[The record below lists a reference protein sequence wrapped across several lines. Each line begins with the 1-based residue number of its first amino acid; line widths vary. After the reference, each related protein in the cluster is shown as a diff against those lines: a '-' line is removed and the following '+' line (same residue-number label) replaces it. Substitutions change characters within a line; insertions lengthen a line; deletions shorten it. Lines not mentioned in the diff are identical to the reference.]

1 MKKPSAILSLAAL
14 ACASAADP
22 ILYTPTRSLA
32 DQGIQLTSWGS
43 GSIGEADELAFEGT
57 SSIRISSRNFFQG
70 GIMKFG
76 RPVALGDAYTD
87 RENLLLLTFQ
97 VPGTRTQLG
106 GGGDGGRG
114 GPAGFGPPSGGPAG
128 FGPPSGGPGG
138 FGPPAGGPA
147 GLGGPGGAGGFG
159 GFAPSSQG
167 QAGELPVDE
176 MRIVLTMTDGRK
188 AEAFLK
194 LDSNLVDNRGWRTIG
209 VPLQAISGLDSTNK
223 TVASVAMSLDR
234 PATIYVGDLKILTDS
249 TPVYAEPMIRE
260 LNLSFGQE
268 VILYGNGTGG
278 ATPLRYTWDF
288 DDADGV
294 GVDAEG
300 QAVRRRFLK
309 PGSYTVTM
317 SVQDIFG
324 LKEQHRSTIK
334 VVVNP

>member
-22 ILYTPTRSLA
+22 ILYTPTRSLP
-32 DQGIQLTSWGS
+32 DQGIQLSSWGS
-43 GSIGEADELAFEGT
+43 GSIGEADELAYEGT

-76 RPVALGDAYTD
+76 RPVALGDAFGD

-106 GGGDGGRG
+106 GVGG
-114 GPAGFGPPSGGPAG
+114 GPAGFLGPAG
-128 FGPPSGGPGG
+128 FGGPAGAGG
-138 FGPPAGGPA
+138 FGGPA
-147 GLGGPGGAGGFG
+147 GAGGFGGPAGAPGPGGAGGFG
-159 GFAPSSQG
+159 GFSSQAP
-167 QAGELPVDE
+167 AGDLPVDE
-176 MRIVLTMTDGRK
+176 IRLVLTMTDGRK
-188 AEAFLK
+188 AEVFLK

-209 VPLQAISGLDSTNK
+209 VPLQAISGLGSTNK

-317 SVQDIFG
+317 TVQDIFG